1 MDRSGVPAAYVT
13 YLHKVRSGTHWQRWK
28 AETIEMLALAP
39 GGRYL
44 DVGCGTGEEV
54 AAMATVLD
62 GGGWAAGIDRS
73 REMVRQ
79 ANSRNLHPNCHFLAG
94 DAAALPFASGVF
106 SGVRVERTLQHVPDP
121 AAALVEIARVL
132 QPGGRVVALEPDWET
147 LVFSSPLE
155 ETGRAI
161 IGHRIME
168 KPARTVGRH
177 LARLMAGTGLSVE
190 AVSARTVVFTDYE
203 SACYAT
209 NFERSA
215 EHAISAGVVA
225 QDQVEDWLGSLRAAD
240 GTKGFIASV
249 TNFVVL
255 ATR

>member
-1 MDRSGVPAAYVT
+1 MDRSGAPGAYVA
-13 YLHKVRSGTHWQRWK
+13 YLDRVRSGTHWQRWK

-39 GGRYL
+39 GGRYV
-44 DVGCGTGEEV
+44 DIGCGTGEEV
-54 AAMATVLD
+54 AAMAVVLD

-73 REMVRQ
+73 TEMVRQ
-79 ANSRNLHPNCHFLAG
+79 ANSRHRHPNCRFLAG
-94 DAAALPFASGVF
+94 DAAALPFESGTF

-132 QPGGRVVALEPDWET
+132 APGGRVVALEPDWET
-147 LVFSSPLE
+147 LVFSSPFE

-161 IGHRIME
+161 VGHRIME
-168 KPARTVGRH
+168 NPARTVGRH
-177 LARLMAGTGLSVE
+177 LARLMAEAGLTVE
-190 AVSARTVVFTDYE
+190 EVSARTVVFTDYE
-203 SACYAT
+203 NACYAT

-225 QDQVEDWLGSLRAAD
+225 RDQVDGWLESLRAAD
-240 GTKGFIASV
+240 ANRRFIASV